1 MSLSSEEY
9 MYVEGKYMKSKHVPV
24 LIVGGGLSGLSSA
37 LFLGKQNIEYLL
49 IERHPSTAIHPKA
62 GGITFR
68 TMELFRELGLEKGIR
83 LAGKALEN
91 CHGRIAVQTIAEVK
105 NEELEQIRAT
115 QYENNEKL
123 VRKVEEISP
132 SKQTACYQITLEE
145 MMLQYAQKLGG
156 NLSFNHELI
165 SYEQNENGVIA
176 TIRNRETK
184 EECLIYCDYVIA
196 ADGAK
201 SKIREQLGIL
211 TEGRGT
217 IGGYYMNIY
226 FEADLSEFIKGGAF
240 GFTMILHPEVIGA
253 LIPVDNESKWIYH
266 VAYDPVKGE
275 RPEDFS
281 IEHCKQIIQTA
292 IGSTDI
298 KPEILSVLPWEA
310 SESTAVKFQENR
322 IFLVGDSAH
331 IMPPTGGFGS
341 NTGIQDAHNL
351 AWKLAAVI
359 KGKANPKLLETY
371 HEERYPAAKLTT
383 DFASS
388 MLFRAANREEGNL
401 NNMDSLAVTV
411 GYQYCSEAI
420 IDEYNTPHRMDIV
433 DLNGRPGTRAPHF
446 WGTYEGNEVSIL
458 DLFGSNFV
466 LLTGAGH
473 SAWTEAVHVVS
484 SRLGVKVKVYQ
495 VGLTGDFIDQG
506 NSFRKLY
513 GIENGGAVV
522 IRPDGFIG
530 WRTENEV
537 LKPNVLLEEVMKH
550 LLCN

>member
-1 MSLSSEEY
+1 
-9 MYVEGKYMKSKHVPV
+9 MKSKHVPV
-24 LIVGGGLSGLSSA
+24 LIVGGGLSGLASA

-68 TMELFRELGLEKGIR
+68 TMELFRALGLEKRIR

-91 CHGRIAVQTIAEVK
+91 CRGRIAVQTIAEVK
-105 NEELEQIRAT
+105 NEELEQIRAA

-123 VRKVEEISP
+123 VRKVKEISP

-145 MMLQYAQKLGG
+145 MMLQEAQRLGG
-156 NLSFNHELI
+156 KLSFYHELV
-165 SYEQNENGVIA
+165 SYDQNENGVIA
-176 TIRNRETK
+176 TIRNRDTK
-184 EECLIYCDYVIA
+184 EESMIHCDYVIA

-226 FEADLSEFIKGGAF
+226 FEADLSEFIKGDAF

-281 IEHCKQIIQTA
+281 IERCKQIIQTA

-298 KPEILSVLPWEA
+298 KPEIVSVLPWEA
-310 SESTAVKFQENR
+310 SESTAVKFQDNR

-371 HEERYPAAKLTT
+371 HDERYPVAKLTT
-383 DFASS
+383 DHASS
-388 MLFRAANREEGNL
+388 ILFRAANREEGNL
-401 NNMDSLAVTV
+401 SNMDSLAVTA

-420 IDEYNTPHRMDIV
+420 IDECNTPHRMNIV

-446 WGTYEGNEVSIL
+446 WGTYEGKEVSIL

-466 LLTGAGH
+466 LLTGAEP
-473 SAWTEAVHVVS
+473 STWTEAARDVS
-484 SRLGVKVKVYQ
+484 SKLGVNIKVYR
-495 VGLTGDFIDQG
+495 VGLSGDFVAQKDVL
-506 NSFRKLY
+506 SELY
-513 GIENGGAVV
+513 GIGHGGAAL

-530 WRTENEV
+530 WRLEKEV
-537 LKPNVLLEEVMKH
+537 VNPDVVLGEVMDN
-550 LLCN
+550 LLGDF

>member
-1 MSLSSEEY
+1 
-9 MYVEGKYMKSKHVPV
+9 MKSKHVPV

-37 LFLGKQNIEYLL
+37 LFLAKHNIDYLL

-68 TMELFRELGLEKGIR
+68 TMELFRELGLEKRIR

-91 CHGRIAVQTIAEVK
+91 CRGRIAVQTIAEVN
-105 NEELEQIRAT
+105 NEEVEQIRAA
-115 QYENNEKL
+115 QYENNENL

-145 MMLQYAQKLGG
+145 MMLQYGQKLGG
-156 NLSFNHELI
+156 NLSFNHELV

-176 TIRNRETK
+176 TIRNRDTK
-184 EECLIYCDYVIA
+184 EESTIYCDYVIA

-226 FEADLSEFIKGGAF
+226 FEADLSECIKGDAF
-240 GFTMILHPEVIGA
+240 GFTMIRHPKVIGA

-266 VAYDPVKGE
+266 VAYDPLKGE

-281 IEHCKQIIQTA
+281 IERCKQIIQTA
-292 IGSTDI
+292 IGSMDI

-310 SESTAVKFQENR
+310 SESTAVKFQDNR

-371 HEERYPAAKLTT
+371 HDERYPVAKLTT
-383 DFASS
+383 DHASS
-388 MLFRAANREEGNL
+388 ILFRAAGREEDNL
-401 NNMDSLAVTV
+401 SNMDSLAVTA

-420 IDEYNTPHRMDIV
+420 IDECNTPHRMNIV

-446 WGTYEGNEVSIL
+446 WGTYEGKEVSIL

-466 LLTGAGH
+466 LLTGAEP
-473 SAWTEAVHVVS
+473 STWTEAARDVS
-484 SRLGVKVKVYQ
+484 SKLGVNIKVYR
-495 VGLTGDFIDQG
+495 VGLSGDFVAQKDVL
-506 NSFRKLY
+506 SELY
-513 GIENGGAVV
+513 GIGHGGAAL

-530 WRTENEV
+530 WRLEKEV
-537 LKPNVLLEEVMKH
+537 VNPDVVLEEVMGN
-550 LLCN
+550 LLCDF

>member
-1 MSLSSEEY
+1 ME
-9 MYVEGKYMKSKHVPV
+9 SKHVPV

-37 LFLGKQNIEYLL
+37 LFLAKHNIDYVL
-49 IERHPSTAIHPKA
+49 IERHPSTAIHPKV

-105 NEELEQIRAT
+105 HEELEQIRAA
-115 QYENNEKL
+115 QYENNENL
-123 VRKVEEISP
+123 FRKVEEISP

-145 MMLQYAQKLGG
+145 MMLQCAKKLGG
-156 NLSFNHELI
+156 ELFFYHELV

-176 TIRNRETK
+176 TIRNRDTK
-184 EECLIYCDYVIA
+184 EEIMIHCDYVIA

-226 FEADLSEFIKGGAF
+226 FEADLSEFIKGDAF

-253 LIPVDNESKWIYH
+253 LIPVDNES
-266 VAYDPVKGE
+266 
-275 RPEDFS
+275 
-281 IEHCKQIIQTA
+281 
-292 IGSTDI
+292 
-298 KPEILSVLPWEA
+298 
-310 SESTAVKFQENR
+310 TAVKFQDNR

-371 HEERYPAAKLTT
+371 HDERYPVAKLTT
-383 DFASS
+383 DHASS
-388 MLFRAANREEGNL
+388 ILFRAANREEGNL
-401 NNMDSLAVTV
+401 SNLAVTA

-420 IDEYNTPHRMDIV
+420 IDECNTPHRMNIV

-446 WGTYEGNEVSIL
+446 WGTYEGKEVSIL

-466 LLTGAGH
+466 LLTGAEP
-473 SAWTEAVHVVS
+473 STWTEAARDVS
-484 SRLGVKVKVYQ
+484 SKIGVNIKVYR
-495 VGLTGDFIDQG
+495 VGLSGDFVAQKDVL
-506 NSFRKLY
+506 SELY
-513 GIENGGAVV
+513 GIGHGGAAL

-530 WRTENEV
+530 WRLEKEV
-537 LKPNVLLEEVMKH
+537 VNPDVVLEEVMGN
-550 LLCN
+550 LLCDF

>member
-1 MSLSSEEY
+1 
-9 MYVEGKYMKSKHVPV
+9 MKSKHVPV

-37 LFLGKQNIEYLL
+37 LFLAKHNIDYLL

-123 VRKVEEISP
+123 ARKVVEISP

-156 NLSFNHELI
+156 NLSFNHELV
-165 SYEQNENGVIA
+165 SYEQNENGIIA

-184 EECLIYCDYVIA
+184 EESTIYCDYVIT

-211 TEGRGT
+211 AEGRGT

-226 FEADLSEFIKGGAF
+226 FEADLSGFIKGDAF
-240 GFTMILHPEVIGA
+240 GFTMILHPEVLGA

-281 IEHCKQIIQTA
+281 IERCKRIIQTA
-292 IGSTDI
+292 IGSMDI
-298 KPEILSVLPWEA
+298 KPEIVSVLPWEA
-310 SESTAVKFQENR
+310 SESTAVKFQDNR

-359 KGKANPKLLETY
+359 QGKAKPKLLETY

-537 LKPNVLLEEVMKH
+537 LKPNVLLEDVMKH

>member
-1 MSLSSEEY
+1 
-9 MYVEGKYMKSKHVPV
+9 MKSKHVPV

-37 LFLGKQNIEYLL
+37 LFLAKHNIDYVL

-91 CHGRIAVQTIAEVK
+91 CHGRIAVQTVAEVK
-105 NEELEQIRAT
+105 HEELEQIRAA

-156 NLSFNHELI
+156 NLSFYHELV

-176 TIRNRETK
+176 MIQNRDTK
-184 EECLIYCDYVIA
+184 EESTIYCDYVIA

-201 SKIREQLGIL
+201 SKIREELGIL

-226 FEADLSEFIKGGAF
+226 FEADLSGFIKGDAF
-240 GFTMILHPEVIGA
+240 GFTMIRHPEVLGA
-253 LIPVDNESKWIYH
+253 LIPVDNVRKWIYH
-266 VAYDPVKGE
+266 VAYDPIQGE
-275 RPEDFS
+275 RPEDFTL
-281 IEHCKQIIQTA
+281 ERCKQIIQTA
-292 IGSTDI
+292 IGSMDI

-310 SESTAVKFQENR
+310 SESTAVKFQDNR

-371 HEERYPAAKLTT
+371 HDERYPVAKLTT
-383 DFASS
+383 DHASS
-388 MLFRAANREEGNL
+388 MLFRAAGREVGNL
-401 NNMDSLAVTV
+401 SNMDSLAVTA

-420 IDEYNTPHRMDIV
+420 IDECNTPHRMDIV

-446 WGTYEGNEVSIL
+446 WGNYEGKEVSIL

-466 LLTGAGH
+466 LLTGAEP
-473 SAWTEAVHVVS
+473 SAWTEAARDVS
-484 SRLGVKVKVYQ
+484 SELGVNIKVFR
-495 VGLTGDFIDQG
+495 VGLSGDFVAQE
-506 NSFRKLY
+506 NVFSELY
-513 GIENGGAVV
+513 GIGHGGTVL

-530 WRTENEV
+530 WGTEKAVVNPDVV
-537 LKPNVLLEEVMKH
+537 LKEVM
-550 LLCN
+550 NNMRMA